1 MIKSEE
7 VYKIGR
13 LGKSHGLSGE
23 VTMQVDDDVFYRVDA
38 DYLILELDGILVPF
52 FLEEY
57 RFKTDDVA
65 LIKFEDIDTQ
75 QRARE
80 LTGCDVFFPRR
91 LAEEEG
97 REMRD
102 EGREMRDEGSEMR
115 DEGREMRDEGGSFSI
130 SYAQLVGYTV
140 KNANDGNKPV
150 GEIAYIDRQTINTMF
165 ELTDGTLLPAAEEL
179 ITDIDTTTRTITMD
193 LPEGLL
199 FSFSQYS

>member
-1 MIKSEE
+1 MIRPEE

-13 LGKSHGLSGE
+13 LGKAHGLGGE

-80 LTGCDVFFPRR
+80 LTGSSVFFPRQ
-91 LAEEEG
+91 LAEEERLEDEGREMSEEG
-97 REMRD
+97 REMSE
-102 EGREMRDEGSEMR
+102 EGYSPT
-115 DEGREMRDEGGSFSI
+115 I

-140 KNANDGNKPV
+140 MNANDGNKAV

-179 ITDIDTTTRTITMD
+179 ITDIDTATHTITMD
-193 LPEGLL
+193 IPEGLL
-199 FSFSQYS
+199 